1 MLFSSTHGC
10 LSQVHVL
17 LLLFIIHNNGAMPL
31 LFFYQMEAAGGL
43 LFDVLPRPVES
54 AGCVLCYALSCNLP
68 FFSSYTPLC
77 LSVSCHFPSGMEP
90 DTPYDLERSSD
101 RRFPL
106 KKPCFP
112 QYRNRSLDC
121 PAGTR
126 CMYLF
131 LLLLICVGWQPC
143 GRLQQKNVLSKFYCK
158 KFNLIFVKSIKS
170 KGKVAS
176 WRCTWLS
183 HTIHIESMLVAVFCK
198 WLTRNKGDHKNIF

>member
-1 MLFSSTHGC
+1 MFHQPADEGRNGFPAASQHTRKSNSFDIGTVCLSLPCFCAHTTGAIRMLFSSTHGC

-131 LLLLICVGWQPC
+131 LLLLICVG
-143 GRLQQKNVLSKFYCK
+143 
-158 KFNLIFVKSIKS
+158 
-170 KGKVAS
+170 
-176 WRCTWLS
+176 
-183 HTIHIESMLVAVFCK
+183 
-198 WLTRNKGDHKNIF
+198 